1 MGLGANH
8 QQNPLKRLKQRLTK
22 RLKQHL
28 KQPLGLI
35 FFGGQTQPSPRP
47 QLQPSSWQPSSWQRA
62 IGAIGLAVL
71 LWAIALVGPIAPAVA
86 LVDDSATAQRPAE
99 VAAPRSNS
107 FVTAAVN
114 RVGAAVVR
122 IDTERTVT
130 RRVDPFFNDPLF
142 ERFFGDEFFRQMPRE
157 QRQRIAGQGSGFIIE
172 SDGLLLTNAHVV
184 NRADRVTVTLK
195 DGREFDGRVL
205 GADEVTDLAVVKI
218 SPGNERLPV
227 APLGDSDLVQVGDWA
242 IAVGNPLGLDNTV
255 TLGIVST
262 LKRSS
267 VQVGIPDKRLDFIQ
281 TDAAINPGNS
291 GGPLLND
298 RGEVIGINT
307 AIRAD
312 AMGIGFAIPIN
323 KVKSILP
330 LLSKGQA
337 VPHPFLGIQMRT
349 LTPDLARKNNS
360 DPNAAIMLPEVSG
373 VLVVNV
379 IPDSPAARGGLR
391 RGDVIVQID
400 GTGVTSAE
408 QLQGLVER
416 SRVGQA
422 LAMTV
427 RRGDRGG
434 NQQLSVRTGQMQ
446 DFADDR

>member
-1 MGLGANH
+1 M
-8 QQNPLKRLKQRLTK
+8 QQL
-22 RLKQHL
+22 
-28 KQPLGLI
+28 
-35 FFGGQTQPSPRP
+35 
-47 QLQPSSWQPSSWQRA
+47 WQWWSRSRRSLRA
-62 IGAIGLAVL
+62 IAISSLVLGVVSLAL
-71 LWAIALVGPIAPAVA
+71 IWPAPAIALVDEV
-86 LVDDSATAQRPAE
+86 AQRPS
-99 VAAPRSNS
+99 APAFSTS

-114 RVGAAVVR
+114 RVGPAVVR

-130 RRVDPFFNDPLF
+130 RRVDPFLNDPMF

-172 SDGLLLTNAHVV
+172 GNGLLLTNAHVV

-218 SPGNERLPV
+218 DPGREQLPV
-227 APLGDSDLVQVGDWA
+227 APLGNSEAVQVGDWA

-267 VQVGIPDKRLDFIQ
+267 VQAGIPDKRLDFIQ

-312 AMGIGFAIPIN
+312 AMGIGFAIPID

-349 LTPDLARKNNS
+349 LTPELARKNNA
-360 DPNAAIMLPEVSG
+360 DPNAAIELPEVNG

-379 IPDSPAARGGLR
+379 IPESPAALGGLR
-391 RGDVIVQID
+391 RGDAITQID
-400 GTGVTSAE
+400 GAPVTSAE
-408 QLQGLVER
+408 QFQSIVER

-422 LAMTV
+422 LSLTV
-427 RRGDRGG
+427 QRGDRGT
-434 NQQLSVRTGQMQ
+434 QKLSVRTGQMQ
-446 DFADDR
+446 DFANDR

>member
-1 MGLGANH
+1 M
-8 QQNPLKRLKQRLTK
+8 QQLWQWWSRSR
-22 RLKQHL
+22 RS
-28 KQPLGLI
+28 LGLI
-35 FFGGQTQPSPRP
+35 
-47 QLQPSSWQPSSWQRA
+47 A
-62 IGAIGLAVL
+62 ISLLMVWAVG
-71 LWAIALVGPIAPAVA
+71 WAMIWPAPAIALV
-86 LVDDSATAQRPAE
+86 DETATAQRPPVPATQF
-99 VAAPRSNS
+99 STS

-114 RVGAAVVR
+114 RVGPAVVR

-130 RRVDPFFNDPLF
+130 RRVDPFFSDPMF

-172 SDGLLLTNAHVV
+172 GGGLLLTNAHVV

-218 SPGNERLPV
+218 DPGREQLPV
-227 APLGDSDLVQVGDWA
+227 APLGNSEAVQVGDWA

-267 VQVGIPDKRLDFIQ
+267 VQAGIPDKRLDFIQ

-312 AMGIGFAIPIN
+312 AMGIGFAIPID

-349 LTPDLARKNNS
+349 LTPELARKNNA
-360 DPNAAIMLPEVSG
+360 DPNAAIELPEVNG

-379 IPDSPAARGGLR
+379 IPESPAALGGLR
-391 RGDVIVQID
+391 RGDAITQID
-400 GTGVTSAE
+400 GAPVTSAE
-408 QLQGLVER
+408 QLQSIVER
-416 SRVGQA
+416 SRLGQA
-422 LAMTV
+422 LTLTV
-427 RRGDRGG
+427 QRGRRGT
-434 NQQLSVRTGQMQ
+434 QKLSVRTGQMQ
-446 DFADDR
+446 DFANDR

>member
-8 QQNPLKRLKQRLTK
+8 QQNPLKRLKPTM
-22 RLKQHL
+22 
-28 KQPLGLI
+28 P
-35 FFGGQTQPSPRP
+35 PA
-47 QLQPSSWQPSSWQRA
+47 SWQRT

-71 LWAIALVGPIAPAVA
+71 LWAIALMGPIAPAVA
-86 LVDDSATAQRPAE
+86 LVEDNATAQRPVE

-400 GTGVTSAE
+400 GAVVTSAE